1 MPMNR
6 LKIFLLLTLTI
17 VTNSFSQQ
25 PVFRQPSSYVQG
37 FIGNDSIALS
47 SVNYKSFRI
56 YFRDSSYTATH
67 LMEIKNELDSSYA
80 RILSVLGIKEYP
92 HGIYLLA
99 VDSKEEM
106 QKVMGYKIKGGAAQG
121 HDLVFFV
128 YNPSIRP
135 QFKHEIFHLISF
147 ETWGQTKYR
156 LLDEGGATYTDNF
169 CFYDNPMYSINAYY
183 VNEKM
188 LFPLRK
194 LIDNFDTCAKQS
206 DVIAYIQSAGIF
218 KYLYEKYGLL
228 KMKALWVNGF
238 EEFTSIYGFS
248 ITQLESDWLT
258 FIKTIPI
265 PQDFDIRKLNEGCG

>member
-1 MPMNR
+1 MST
-6 LKIFLLLTLTI
+6 LKFIILITLVT
-17 VTNSFSQQ
+17 VTNSYSQQ
-25 PVFRQPSSYVQG
+25 TVFRQPSSYVQG
-37 FIGNDSIALS
+37 FIGNDSISLS

-67 LMEIKNELDSSYA
+67 LVEIENELDTAYA
-80 RILSVLGIKEYP
+80 RILSVLGIDGYN

-156 LLDEGGATYTDNF
+156 LLDEGGATFTDNF

-183 VNEKM
+183 VKERM
-188 LFPLRK
+188 LFPLRN
-194 LIDNFDTCAKQS
+194 LIDDFDTCAKKS
-206 DVIAYIQSAGIF
+206 DVISYIQSAGIF
-218 KYLYEKYGLL
+218 KYLYEQYGIE
-228 KMKALWVNGF
+228 KMKVLWVKGF

-248 ITQLESDWLT
+248 IAQLEHDWLEW
-258 FIKTIPI
+258 IKSIPI
-265 PQDFDIRKLNEGCG
+265 PPDFDIQRLKEGCG